1 MNRMKR
7 RIVVTGIVLMAF
19 VCVLG
24 IGTAFGADKFPEK
37 PITLVVHAGAGGG
50 SDLFARTFAAG
61 IEKGKILPQP
71 VVVENKP
78 GGSGAIAFAYA
89 AGKKKDPYYMVT
101 ATPTIL
107 TTPIMGM
114 APVSYKDFT
123 PIGNLAFDEFMVM
136 VGPKSK
142 YKSLKELLADA
153 KANPRKI
160 TVGGTMLGGPDSMCT
175 NLIEK
180 AAGVQFNYVAFSGG
194 GESLTALIGGHV
206 AMSIENPGS
215 ALDLQKAGKVK
226 ILCVFSSKRLAVAP
240 DVPTAKE
247 LGLDVLF
254 VQNRGLVAPAGIP
267 DDARK
272 VLEKAVADYA
282 KSDAFKKY
290 CKDNALSEGYMNGEE
305 FGKFLEEW
313 NGKYAVILKEMNLIK
328 KK

>member
-1 MNRMKR
+1 MNMRNKKCITTLLALLAM
-7 RIVVTGIVLMAF
+7 IVV
-19 VCVLG
+19 LG
-24 IGTAFGADKFPEK
+24 MGTAFAAGKFPEK

-61 IEKGKILPQP
+61 IEKGKLLPQP
-71 VVVENKP
+71 VIVENKP
-78 GGSGAIAFAYA
+78 GGSGAIAFAYT

-123 PIGNLAFDEFMVM
+123 PIGNLAMDEFMVM

-142 YKSLKELLADA
+142 FKSLNELIAYA
-153 KANPRKI
+153 KANPKKV

-175 NLIEK
+175 KQIEK
-180 AAGVQFNYVAFSGG
+180 AAGVQFNYVAFAGG
-194 GESLTALIGGHV
+194 GESLAALIGGHV
-206 AMSIENPGS
+206 DMSIENPGS
-215 ALDLQKAGKVK
+215 ALDLQKAGKVN
-226 ILCVFSSKRLAVAP
+226 ILCVFSAKRLAAAP

-247 LGLDVLF
+247 QGVDVLF
-254 VQNRGLVAPAGIP
+254 VQNRGLCAPAGIP
-267 DDARK
+267 DDAFK

-282 KSDAFKKY
+282 KSETFKKY
-290 CKDNALSEGYMNGEE
+290 CKDNALSESYMNGAE
-305 FGKFLEEW
+305 FGKFLDEW

-328 KK
+328 K

>member
-1 MNRMKR
+1 MQAR
-7 RIVVTGIVLMAF
+7 RIVTLLALSAMMVGCGVGAAF
-19 VCVLG
+19 AAG
-24 IGTAFGADKFPEK
+24 KFPEK
-37 PITLVVHAGAGGG
+37 PVTLVVHAGAGGG

-71 VVVENKP
+71 IVVENKP
-78 GGSGAIAFAYA
+78 GGSGGIAFAYVA
-89 AGKKKDPYYMVT
+89 SKKKDPYFLVT

-114 APVSYKDFT
+114 APISYKDFT

-142 YKSLKELLADA
+142 YASLKELLADA
-153 KANPRKI
+153 KAHPKKI
-160 TVGGTMLGGPDSMCT
+160 TMGGTMLGGPDSMCT

-180 AAGVQFNYVAFSGG
+180 AAGVQFNYVAFAG
-194 GESLTALIGGHV
+194 GEAMAALIGGHV
-206 AMSIENPGS
+206 EMSIENPGA
-215 ALDLQKAGKVK
+215 ALDLQRAGKVR
-226 ILCVFSSKRLAVAP
+226 ILCVFSSKRLEVAP

-247 LGLDVLF
+247 LGIDLLF
-254 VQNRGLVAPAGIP
+254 VQNRGLCAPAGIP
-267 DDARK
+267 EDARK
-272 VLEKAVADYA
+272 VLEKAAADYA

-290 CKDNALSEGYMNGEE
+290 CKDNALSEGYMNSEE